1 MPSES
6 ARGEI
11 LVTTYRSSTHRSSR
25 WSRVGGAFIALLVL
39 LPAMFGCIA
48 GPDAGPAVAQP
59 GVESAHEAVVRDAED
74 PAEALARFDSVFVSN
89 ATDPENTRQLKQ
101 FRDAYSRVRALYVH
115 EVTDSQLVDAAIE
128 GVLKHDGPPAK
139 VPAETLVEAALD
151 AMTTAL
157 DPHSAYLNSDEL
169 KDAELITT
177 GEFGGVGIQVAEE
190 KGRITVIAPIEDT
203 PAARAGLKPGDIITH
218 VDGQAVSSMTLSEAV
233 HAMRGPEGTRIRLG
247 IERAGRPPFTV
258 TIRREVIA
266 IKPVRWSVYDDI
278 GYVRIVSFNEKARG
292 DLVTAMN
299 DLNARLGSAAR
310 GIVLD
315 LRNNPGGLFEQSLY
329 VADAFLDSGVIVSI
343 RGRDQQH
350 IREFAA
356 RKGDLANGLPMVVLI
371 NGGSASASEIVASA
385 LQDNRRAIIMGTPSF
400 GKGSVQTVMRLPM
413 EGALKLTTALY
424 YSPSGQAIQAEGVR
438 PDVVLTGGDDD
449 PTAMREASLPHALP
463 SVGAAMTRDHA
474 QVAAAACPP
483 VTREEGRDHALGCAL
498 TLLRSGSLDRF
509 LATRSTDAAGR

>member
-1 MPSES
+1 MT
-6 ARGEI
+6 R
-11 LVTTYRSSTHRSSR
+11 RSSR
-25 WSRVGGAFIALLVL
+25 WSSIAPALVAL
-39 LPAMFGCIA
+39 IVILPAIFGCIA
-48 GPDAGPAVAQP
+48 GPDAGHAVDASSVRTNTAVA
-59 GVESAHEAVVRDAED
+59 RDGED
-74 PAEALARFDSVFVSN
+74 PAQALARFDNVFISN
-89 ATDPENTRQLKQ
+89 ASDPENTRQLKQ
-101 FRDAYSRVRALYVH
+101 FRDAYTRVRALYVH
-115 EVTDSQLVDAAIE
+115 EVTDSELVDAAIE
-128 GVLKHDGPPAK
+128 GVLKHEGPARK
-139 VPAETLVEAALD
+139 IPAEELVETALD

-190 KGRITVIAPIEDT
+190 QGRITVIAPIEDT

-218 VDGQAVSSMTLSEAV
+218 VDGQSVSSMSLSEAV
-233 HAMRGPEGTRIRLG
+233 HAMRGPEGSRIRIG
-247 IERAGRPPFTV
+247 IERAGSPPFTV

-292 DLVTAMN
+292 DLVTAMS
-299 DLNARLGSAAR
+299 DLNARLGSSGR

-385 LQDNRRAIIMGTPSF
+385 LQDNGRAVIMGTPSF
-400 GKGSVQTVMRLPM
+400 GKGSVQTVMRLPV

-438 PDVVLTGGDDD
+438 PDVVLTGDDDD
-449 PTAMREASLPHALP
+449 PAAMREASLPHALP
-463 SVGAAMTRDHA
+463 SVGAAVMRDHA
-474 QVAAAACPP
+474 QIAAARCPA
-483 VTREEGRDHALGCAL
+483 VTRDDSRDHALGCAVS
-498 TLLRSGSLDRF
+498 LLQSGSLDRF
-509 LATRSTDAAGR
+509 LATRHAEARRR